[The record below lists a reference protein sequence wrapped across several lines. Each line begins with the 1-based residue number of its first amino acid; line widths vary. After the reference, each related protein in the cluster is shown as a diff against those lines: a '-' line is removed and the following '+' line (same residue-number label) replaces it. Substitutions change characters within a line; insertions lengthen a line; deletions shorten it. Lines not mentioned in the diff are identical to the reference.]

1 MSVCVF
7 IYWFFERKQK
17 RSYYNKDFPFPLKF
31 WLSKRE

>member
-7 IYWFFERKQK
+7 VCMFLYIKIWQAI
-17 RSYYNKDFPFPLKF
+17 YNKAFFFPLKF